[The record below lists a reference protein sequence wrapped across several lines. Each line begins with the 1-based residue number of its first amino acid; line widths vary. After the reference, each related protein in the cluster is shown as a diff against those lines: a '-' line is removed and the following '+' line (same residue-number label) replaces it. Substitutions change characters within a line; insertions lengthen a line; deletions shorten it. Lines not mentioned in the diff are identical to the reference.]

1 MMIRLVHLLKRRSD
15 LSAGEFDRLWCDQI
29 GPAFAAEQVRLEMI
43 RHVQTC
49 RTASTDAFEAAAQAD
64 RAALE
69 PPHDGIAETWWS
81 SEAAMQA
88 VLASADG
95 RQRLERLAEQ
105 LEELVVPAS
114 SPLWLAHEYPQ
125 VATSPLRIVAG
136 ARSGVVKIH
145 FALRPLAPLS
155 EAEAQTY
162 WLTHHGPLVRSH
174 APARGAL
181 AYNQVHRAASPL
193 AAELAALFGSPIGD
207 YIGHAEAWF
216 DRSSPRTGPEA
227 DAAKAAAIADERNF
241 VDWSRSTFLAGK
253 ERVFVD
259 RDW

>member
-1 MMIRLVHLLKRRSD
+1 MIRLVHLLKRRPE
-15 LSAGEFDRLWCDQI
+15 LSAGEFDRLWRDRM
-29 GPAFAAEQVRLEMI
+29 GPAFAAMQVDLEI
-43 RHVQTC
+43 VRHVQTC

-69 PPHDGIAETWWS
+69 PPYDGIAETWWP
-81 SEAAMQA
+81 SEAALQA
-88 VLASADG
+88 VLAATDD
-95 RQRLERLAEQ
+95 RQRLERLAES
-105 LEELVVPAS
+105 LAELTDPAS

-125 VATSPLRIVAG
+125 VAISPQRIVAG
-136 ARSGVVKIH
+136 TRSGVVKIH
-145 FALRPLAPLS
+145 FALRPQAPLG

-181 AYNQVHRAASPL
+181 AYNQVHRAPGPL
-193 AAELAALFGSPIGD
+193 VAELAALFGSPVGN

-216 DRSSPRTGPEA
+216 DRASPRTGPEA

-241 VDWSRSTFLAGK
+241 IDWSRSTFLAGK
-253 ERVFVD
+253 ERVFVE